1 MGRLT
6 LNVLLSFAQFE
17 REVTSERIRDKIAA
31 SKKRGLWVGG
41 MVPLGYASQ
50 DKKLVIV
57 EEEAERVRL
66 IFRRYLELGSLD
78 KLLVDLRETGIVT
91 KVRPLSNGRTIGGIP
106 FTRGPLAY
114 LLRNRFYIGEIVYRG
129 SVCPAE
135 HDPILDR
142 DLFEAVQARLTEQ
155 HRSFTNTRS
164 TSQALLRGKLF
175 DDRGNRMTPTHALK
189 RGTRY
194 RYYTS
199 CALNQGRPSEV
210 GSVPRVAARPI
221 EAAILAALRAR
232 SPELAGLEPAAL
244 IDRQLRRAVLTRHT
258 IEIQLAAQHAAPAGS
273 TAGADRDG
281 DDDGDDAQPILI
293 AIPFDRAP
301 TRRAREIL
309 IPASSTRIDARPI
322 RSETR
327 ATLVRSI
334 ALGRRWLNEIVTG
347 NAAGP
352 EAIAARERCTPRH
365 VTKLMSLAFL
375 APDLVQAAIDGRL
388 PRGVGVSRLTD
399 APIEWSRQWYVLG
412 L

>member
-1 MGRLT
+1 MGR
-6 LNVLLSFAQFE
+6 
-17 REVTSERIRDKIAA
+17 
-31 SKKRGLWVGG
+31 
-41 MVPLGYASQ
+41 
-50 DKKLVIV
+50 
-57 EEEAERVRL
+57 
-66 IFRRYLELGSLD
+66 
-78 KLLVDLRETGIVT
+78 
-91 KVRPLSNGRTIGGIP
+91 
-106 FTRGPLAY
+106 
-114 LLRNRFYIGEIVYRG
+114 
-129 SVCPAE
+129 
-135 HDPILDR
+135 
-142 DLFEAVQARLTEQ
+142 
-155 HRSFTNTRS
+155 
-164 TSQALLRGKLF
+164 LF

-194 RYYTS
+194 RYYIT

-210 GSVPRVAARPI
+210 GSVPRVAAGPI

-232 SPELAGLEPAAL
+232 SPELASLEPAAL
-244 IDRQLRRAVLTRHT
+244 IERQLRRAVLTRHT
-258 IEIQLAAQHAAPAGS
+258 IEIQLTAQHAAPADS
-273 TAGADRDG
+273 AADAHRDG
-281 DDDGDDAQPILI
+281 DDDDDDAQPILI

-301 TRRAREIL
+301 TRRAREII
-309 IPASSTRIDARPI
+309 IPASPTRIDTRPI

-347 NAAGP
+347 NATGP

-399 APIEWSRQWYVLG
+399 APIEWSRQWDVLG